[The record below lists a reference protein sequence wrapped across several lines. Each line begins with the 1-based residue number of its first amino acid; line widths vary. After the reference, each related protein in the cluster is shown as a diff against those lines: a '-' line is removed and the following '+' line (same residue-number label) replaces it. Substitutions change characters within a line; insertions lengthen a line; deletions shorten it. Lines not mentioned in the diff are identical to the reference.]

1 MQHGV
6 FGYGGSNGV
15 TVVLVTRPE
24 VTTPNITRNRGW
36 FIFEDNLVAAIVTCE
51 NSSCDWLRRQQVL
64 RRALTVRRRRRRPP
78 LERSS
83 ADCSSVWCS
92 SSSGTSSSS
101 TAAIDVFAR
110 RPTTPPSNGR
120 HGLAAARLGT
130 CHTRL

>member
-64 RRALTVRRRRRRPP
+64 RRALTVRRRRRPP